1 MRSPELSPPGV
12 APEDL
17 RLERELA
24 ELGFPE
30 NCLPVSGLEGS
41 VIVAVPMRLPR
52 IGSLVCIG
60 PRLLESLLKHH
71 LVEEPGD
78 EGLRAVL

>member
-1 MRSPELSPPGV
+1 
-12 APEDL
+12 
-17 RLERELA
+17 
-24 ELGFPE
+24 
-30 NCLPVSGLEGS
+30 
-41 VIVAVPMRLPR
+41 MRLPR